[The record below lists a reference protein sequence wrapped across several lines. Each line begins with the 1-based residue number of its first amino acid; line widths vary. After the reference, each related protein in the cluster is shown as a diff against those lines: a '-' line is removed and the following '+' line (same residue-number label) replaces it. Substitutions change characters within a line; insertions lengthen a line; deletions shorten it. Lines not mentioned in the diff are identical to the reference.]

1 MGLFSKKKE
10 EKSLSGQGSSSNTIQ
25 EFPEFP
31 IHEEANFPE
40 FPTYEPSINE
50 IKNEVG
56 KGSDDF
62 EVPKRDSNVNR
73 RLPSVELTA
82 RQENTRR
89 FDEGKPLFV
98 QIDKYKDVVNTIQ
111 AIKAKMQDLEEL
123 ISNLENIKVEEDKK
137 LESWKRD
144 VQNIKEK
151 ILSIDKDLFEV

>member
-10 EKSLSGQGSSSNTIQ
+10 DKGLSGQVPNSTAIQ

-31 IHEEANFPE
+31 MHEEANFPE
-40 FPTYEPSINE
+40 FPSYEPSISE
-50 IKNEVG
+50 IKSEVS

-62 EVPKRDSNVNR
+62 EVPKRDSKVDR
-73 RLPSVELTA
+73 RLPSVDLEA
-82 RQENTRR
+82 KPDNTRR
-89 FDEGKPLFV
+89 FDESKPLFV

-111 AIKAKMQDLEEL
+111 AIKSKMRDLEEL

-137 LESWKRD
+137 LDSWKRD